1 MEGFS
6 AVIPHPGTIASVAWL
21 FGVVVG
27 VFVGA
32 EKFVAPEK
40 LAFFAGY
47 LKSSDFSETVVYL
60 PDGTRALFEHVFG
73 ARHFSW
79 RCVKNSVLFSAAS
92 FLVIG
97 VLYVLYNPGFV
108 RVVRFEWQ
116 FAPVLINMAIARII
130 WSFVSNY
137 FNLLKTRKVLDLI
150 TAHPIKRLSV
160 LVVLL
165 LADFF
170 IGYAIFI
177 ITVPTTSMLTLHL
190 FFLVVGRGHVTWEHI
205 VNNVIFS
212 PLPIDEGFRGEYG
225 LLFWP
230 GMVPSIWLWCFILAT
245 LIVRVSARSGS
256 ALRVSMD
263 WLDGERHPIRF
274 VGIVAAAL
282 ASIIYGIFLLI
293 SEFVA
298 AMSEIT

>member
-6 AVIPHPGTIASVAWL
+6 AIIPHPGTIASVAWL

-40 LAFFAGY
+40 LALFAGY
-47 LKSSDFSETVVYL
+47 LKSSDFGETVVYL
-60 PDGTRALFEHVFG
+60 PDGTRALFERLFG

-79 RCVKNSVLFSAAS
+79 RCLKNSMLFSAAS
-92 FLVIG
+92 FLVVG

-108 RVVRFEWQ
+108 RAVRFAWEL
-116 FAPVLINMAIARII
+116 FPALINMAIARII

-137 FNLLKTRKVLDLI
+137 FNLLKTRKVLDLM
-150 TAHPIKRLSV
+150 TAHQIKRLHV
-160 LVVLL
+160 LIVLL

-190 FFLVVGRGHVTWEHI
+190 FFFVAGIGDVTWEHI

-212 PLPIDEGFRGEYG
+212 PLPIAAGFRGAYG
-225 LLFWP
+225 VLFWP

-245 LIVRVSARSGS
+245 LIVRTSARAGS

-282 ASIIYGIFLLI
+282 ASIVYGIFLLI

-298 AMSEIT
+298 AVSETT